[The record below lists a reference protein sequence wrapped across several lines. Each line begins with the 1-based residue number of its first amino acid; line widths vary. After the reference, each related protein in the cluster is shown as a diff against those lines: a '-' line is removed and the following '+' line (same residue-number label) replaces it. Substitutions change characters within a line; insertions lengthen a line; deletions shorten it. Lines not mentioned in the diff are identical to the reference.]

1 MTAFFFVAAKG
12 AGSFASFQNISARK
26 VVEVVIFFDKSWF
39 LQQRVHVTAKFD
51 ILQFRK
57 LEKDCYREIS
67 FIWP

>member
-57 LEKDCYREIS
+57 LEKNCYREIS